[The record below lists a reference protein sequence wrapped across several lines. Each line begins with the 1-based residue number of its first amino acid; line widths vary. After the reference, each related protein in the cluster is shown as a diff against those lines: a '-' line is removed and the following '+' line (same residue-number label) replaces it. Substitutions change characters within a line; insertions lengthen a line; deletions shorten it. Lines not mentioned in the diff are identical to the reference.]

1 MKRGNQYYSVEADLE
16 KNRVNFVM
24 EGTIPDVEA
33 VRNFESDWHTTV
45 GELKTGFTILGDLSR
60 CSPLPDDV
68 EALNTKI
75 QGWLMGQGCR
85 KVAQLVGD
93 LNVMSQV
100 NAFAEKS
107 GMKDILRAFNITRT
121 AVMWLDMK

>member
-45 GELKTGFTILGDLSR
+45 GELKTDFTILGDLSR

>member
-1 MKRGNQYYSVEADLE
+1 LKRGNQYYSVEADQE

-24 EGTIPDVEA
+24 QGTIPDVKA
-33 VRNFESDWHTTV
+33 VSNFESDWHTTV
-45 GELKTGFTILGDLSR
+45 GEVKSGFTILGDLSK
-60 CSPLPDDV
+60 CAPLPEDV
-68 EALNTKI
+68 EALNQKI
-75 QGWLMGQGCR
+75 QGWLMQQGCR

-100 NAFAEKS
+100 NAFAERS
-107 GMKDILRAFNITRT
+107 GMKDILRAFNISRT